1 WGGRAGRWLASSGL
15 PAGPSPLPT
24 GQLEPGRTTL
34 FADSSLVKA
43 WNALGD
49 EPLAAYAVGAGSAAS
64 FGRNLLRRP
73 GLPVVGAATAA
84 GQAARAARR
93 RASRSRSPRHPR
105 RARPRPR
112 RPPAQVRP
120 HPVSQG
126 RRTRRPPG
134 DTPRRGP

>member
-64 FGRNLLRRP
+64 FGRDLLRRP

-84 GQAARAARR
+84 G
-93 RASRSRSPRHPR
+93 
-105 RARPRPR
+105 RPALRPR
-112 RPPAQVRP
+112 RQPGL
-120 HPVSQG
+120 G
-126 RRTRRPPG
+126 RR
-134 DTPRRGP
+134 